1 MFYRAVAA
9 TCPGKDKEYNS
20 NNIYLNSKYITEEY
34 KSSEILLRQK
44 REQEGLQFYA
54 IAEGFGAERYADEAS
69 LITVKKLAELHA
81 KVGKEKIGAEYDEA
95 ADVLYSYMEE
105 FVKNAN
111 ESVTS
116 KATEL
121 SNKDVLASVAAVGI
135 YEKAIIT
142 CNLGNTRIFLFR
154 KGTLSKLSEEQN
166 HAYMMFKNG
175 IIDSARL
182 ETHSK
187 RNKLT
192 QYLGIL
198 PDEMQPEPYY
208 SEAEV
213 KHGDIFVICS
223 SSFCENVS
231 EDSICEMIK
240 SSKSLSQI
248 IDKMM
253 TAAAAKGFEKDTSV
267 MVIRADSHEKV
278 VAAGGTAG
286 ATTAAVG
293 AGAAKNVAAA
303 DKEVPKEEGKGT
315 FLDKVK
321 KILGLSASS
330 KDEKIWPAL
339 LTFIC
344 CILVVI
350 VLVILGIKI
359 YNSTKDPGGS
369 DKTPVSTMTALV
381 TDSSGV
387 TPTAEPTDEPNETA
401 IPTANPTGTPNETAT
416 PTANPTGTPN
426 ETATPTANPTGTP
439 EETAT
444 PTAQV
449 TQTPTPTPT
458 HAPSEEW
465 TTDEDSHWHEC
476 ECGEKFDVG
485 EHIGGEANCDNKAVC
500 ETCKKEYGEFNK
512 TNHTGE
518 TELKGYLEPSYEAPG
533 YTGDTHCKDCGEL
546 LEKGTEIPQLHEHT
560 PSEEWVTDEDKHWH
574 ECECGEK
581 FDEGEHTG
589 GEANY
594 DNKAVCEKCK
604 KEYGELASHKDDDM
618 T

>member
-95 ADVLYSYMEE
+95 ADILYSYMEE

-278 VAAGGTAG
+278 AVAGGTAG
-286 ATTAAVG
+286 AASAAAVG

-303 DKEVPKEEGKGT
+303 DKEAPKEEGKGT

-369 DKTPVSTMTALV
+369 DKTPVSTMTASV

-387 TPTAEPTDEPNETA
+387 TPTANPTDA
-401 IPTANPTGTPNETAT
+401 SNETAT

-458 HAPSEEW
+458 QAPA
-465 TTDEDSHWHEC
+465 TTTPETCEHKYVWEQDESSHWQKCSKCNKEIDKGDHT
-476 ECGEKFDVG
+476 
-485 EHIGGEANCDNKAVC
+485 GGEATCTNQAVC
-500 ETCKKEYGEFNK
+500 ETCGKGYGE
-512 TNHTGE
+512 
-518 TELKGYLEPSYEAPG
+518 LAS
-533 YTGDTHCKDCGEL
+533 
-546 LEKGTEIPQLHEHT
+546 
-560 PSEEWVTDEDKHWH
+560 
-574 ECECGEK
+574 
-581 FDEGEHTG
+581 HTG
-589 GEANY
+589 GEANCK
-594 DNKAVCEKCK
+594 DKAKCEIC
-604 KEYGELASHKDDDM
+604 ETPYGEIDADKHKDDDNDM
-618 T
+618 KCDVCDKDLEEKSDDLQG